1 MHCQGNSWCVSGVND
16 VHKEMG
22 CRKLVRQSRSSMVL
36 KEVSATSHFNISWSF
51 NFSRIEIPTPLLSCW
66 IILDGSNHLIV
77 PQCHLSSFCH
87 LNDLT
92 TYNETRLGEMCLELE
107 LKKKKNAQLIWWA
120 LPTVQ
125 EYLRINFRVPHGM
138 NVIHYFKLEPKTSI
152 LFFLLFGINARQ
164 VSLMLSKVTSAS
176 ICN

>member
-51 NFSRIEIPTPLLSCW
+51 NFSGIEIPTPLLSCW

-92 TYNETRLGEMCLELE
+92 TYNETRLGGHTEGMETTLGV
-107 LKKKKNAQLIWWA
+107 AGWWWEVD
-120 LPTVQ
+120 PSQ
-125 EYLRINFRVPHGM
+125 GNWYLRWD
-138 NVIHYFKLEPKTSI
+138 LEQWREQI
-152 LFFLLFGINARQ
+152 VFLGRAG
-164 VSLMLSKVTSAS
+164 SKFTTIQESMM
-176 ICN
+176 I